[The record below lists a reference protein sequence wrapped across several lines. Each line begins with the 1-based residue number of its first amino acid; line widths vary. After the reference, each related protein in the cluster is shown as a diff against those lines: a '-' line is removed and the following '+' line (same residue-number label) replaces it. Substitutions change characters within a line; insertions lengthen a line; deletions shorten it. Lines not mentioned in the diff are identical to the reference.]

1 MTSQKTNKIWICRW
15 IPSCNTLYFFK
26 VVCFRCSF
34 SKVKREK
41 KPEGGLGRSNLLP
54 FFHSSVTTAPLAHF
68 APLK

>member
-41 KPEGGLGRSNLLP
+41 KPEGGLGRSTRLDPALASFFFTLL
-54 FFHSSVTTAPLAHF
+54 SL
-68 APLK
+68 LRR